1 MSSTNLLR
9 LIAAVMLAL
18 TFTTMALE
26 LPQAEN
32 PTALPVP
39 QNASIRRAP
48 WPQIISKG
56 NSLAL
61 TERARKTE
69 QSVSGEQTKLVLAVA
84 RSTPTRVEQSKA
96 PVFVTVSRLDRMA
109 DHTPACTILG
119 DDEARCARSQQPK
132 LGPAVVGSTPTRVEQ
147 SKAPVFV
154 TVSRL
159 DRMADHTPA
168 CTILGDDEARCARSE
183 QPKLGPAVAGS
194 TPTRVEQSKAAIFV
208 SVSRLDRMA
217 DHIPACTILG
227 DDEARCAKEGISPLH
242 QTPKREEAQKR
253 ILTGS
258 VIHDTK
264 VVEKKLPRQRERA
277 KAVGKEIAKRAVN
290 ERASV
295 RKHNIRAKG
304 KKGASPLIAAVEK
317 IKLKNRE
324 IRKNLPLQLAKA
336 RTVLLK
342 KLALG
347 RAQKNNRIW

>member
-84 RSTPTRVEQSKA
+84 R
-96 PVFVTVSRLDRMA
+96 
-109 DHTPACTILG
+109 
-119 DDEARCARSQQPK
+119 
-132 LGPAVVGSTPTRVEQ
+132 STPTRVEQ

>member
-39 QNASIRRAP
+39 ENASIRRAP

-61 TERARKTE
+61 TERASKTE
-69 QSVSGEQTKLVLAVA
+69 RSVSSEQTKLVLAVA
-84 RSTPTRVEQSKA
+84 
-96 PVFVTVSRLDRMA
+96 
-109 DHTPACTILG
+109 
-119 DDEARCARSQQPK
+119 
-132 LGPAVVGSTPTRVEQ
+132 GSTPTRVEQ

-159 DRMADHTPA
+159 DRMADHTRT
-168 CTILGDDEARCARSE
+168 CT
-183 QPKLGPAVAGS
+183 
-194 TPTRVEQSKAAIFV
+194 F
-208 SVSRLDRMA
+208 
-217 DHIPACTILG
+217 LG

-242 QTPKREEAQKR
+242 QTPKREEVQKR